1 MYLMFHHTQKIISMD
16 YCVTVNQRDA
26 MKHPNKK
33 GWHFKTKAMD
43 MTCFTDWVF
52 VTSYV
57 WNHGRLGHLF
67 GTGR

>member
-1 MYLMFHHTQKIISMD
+1 MWIS
-16 YCVTVNQRDA
+16 VLLLTKRDA
-26 MKHPNKK
+26 MKHPNKE
-33 GWHFKTKAMD
+33 GWHFETKEMD
-43 MTCFTDWVF
+43 MTCFTDWIF